1 MFFSWVF
8 LLTGVLSDY
17 KESERLPGE
26 LAASI
31 ESIAEEAL
39 TIYKNKNAPAAKE
52 CLTSLCQLTTSI
64 KNWFYKKE
72 RSRDVME
79 KISGLSDF
87 FFAFES
93 LTQATFIARLKQE
106 QANIRRIMIRIHTV
120 RETSFVSSGYLIA
133 EVTTILL
140 SIGLILSK
148 IDPFH
153 EALFFVGVITFLLT
167 FLILLIKDLDN
178 PFGYYESGS
187 TEDVSLKPLDDL
199 IEKLTKA
206 IYRIGIVEES
216 HFFEPHKNLVSP
228 FSHRFSRYSQIR
240 DDGSDYPL
248 KPFPSVNE

>member
-1 MFFSWVF
+1 MPIRIHRKYRLALKVTLIVGIVIFLKLIAHWFGWEILSLNPLFSGIVAANVFLMGF

-17 KESERLPGE
+17 KESEKLPGE

-39 TIYKNKNAPAAKE
+39 TIYKNKNASSAKE
-52 CLTSLCQLTTSI
+52 CLTSLFQLTTSV
-64 KNWFYKKE
+64 KDWFYKQE
-72 RSRDVME
+72 RSKDVMD
-79 KISGLSDF
+79 KISGLSGF
-87 FFAFES
+87 FFAFEP

-106 QANIRRIMIRIHTV
+106 QANIRRIMIRIHAV

-140 SIGLILSK
+140 CVGLILSK

-178 PFGYYESGS
+178 PFGYYESDS

-199 IEKLTKA
+199 INKLTKA
-206 IYRIGIVEES
+206 I
-216 HFFEPHKNLVSP
+216 
-228 FSHRFSRYSQIR
+228 
-240 DDGSDYPL
+240 
-248 KPFPSVNE
+248 